1 MITMM
6 NISVLYTL
14 SHIRP
19 VRSRACTCS
28 SRSGSIPPPCCRNS
42 TSSLQMFMV
51 HVKQDLKAI
60 LGPKTPATTPE
71 NYGWMG
77 FNIQKSLAI
86 IEPFYLLV
94 RPHFLFDSRARNEP
108 S

>member
-1 MITMM
+1 
-6 NISVLYTL
+6 
-14 SHIRP
+14 
-19 VRSRACTCS
+19 
-28 SRSGSIPPPCCRNS
+28 
-42 TSSLQMFMV
+42 MFMV

-94 RPHFLFDSRARNEP
+94 RPHFLFDSRARNDLREV
-108 S
+108 SSFTFAEKASSWL

>member
-1 MITMM
+1 
-6 NISVLYTL
+6 
-14 SHIRP
+14 
-19 VRSRACTCS
+19 
-28 SRSGSIPPPCCRNS
+28 
-42 TSSLQMFMV
+42 MFMV

-94 RPHFLFDSRARNEP
+94 RPHCYLILELGTNLREVLHSPLRDYETL
-108 S
+108 